1 MLSSLQE
8 QWFSISHLAL
18 PLSFTL
24 GSAPSLSPLPC
35 SEGAGQSCPLRELCS
50 PRGSGAPP

>member
-8 QWFSISHLAL
+8 QWFSISHPAL

-35 SEGAGQSCPLRELCS
+35 PDGAGQSCPLRELCS

>member
-18 PLSFTL
+18 LLSFTL

-35 SEGAGQSCPLRELCS
+35 PDGAGQSCPLRELCS